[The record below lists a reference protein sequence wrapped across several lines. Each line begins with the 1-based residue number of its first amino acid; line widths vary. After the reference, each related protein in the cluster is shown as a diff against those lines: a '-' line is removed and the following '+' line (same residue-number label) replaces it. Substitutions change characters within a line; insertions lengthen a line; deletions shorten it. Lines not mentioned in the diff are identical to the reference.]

1 LRCLPSS
8 PPRALP
14 EAAASEEMGAWQ
26 PVEVSPREGVKQ
38 MGMPTMDGEEDE
50 PRTSFRVPK
59 GVTSGS
65 K

>member
-1 LRCLPSS
+1 
-8 PPRALP
+8 
-14 EAAASEEMGAWQ
+14 MGAWT

-59 GVTSGS
+59 GVTS
-65 K
+65 KA